1 MHLSKNTIFNCNFFN
16 FFGNKLLKK
25 FLSSKNIPL
34 EIINNNQKITKKTIY
49 NIKYKKLNS
58 NSLEISMLVDSG
70 VPIKSFIE
78 RSNVKPNLSEL
89 LENRCNCVQFDFK
102 QIDVMNSSFRN

>member
-1 MHLSKNTIFNCNFFN
+1 
-16 FFGNKLLKK
+16 
-25 FLSSKNIPL
+25 
-34 EIINNNQKITKKTIY
+34 
-49 NIKYKKLNS
+49 
-58 NSLEISMLVDSG
+58 MLVDSG

-102 QIDVMNSSFRN
+102 QIDVMSNTYKN